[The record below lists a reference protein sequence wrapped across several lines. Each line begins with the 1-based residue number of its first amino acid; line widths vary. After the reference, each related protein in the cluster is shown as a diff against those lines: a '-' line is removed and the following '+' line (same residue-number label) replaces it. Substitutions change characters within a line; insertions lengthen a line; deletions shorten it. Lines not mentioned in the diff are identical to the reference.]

1 MLNASEFI
9 RFISLVVYIGF
20 IVSSIT
26 GFVEAGDASSNDHRI
41 TIITTGVVVFIQNL
55 VYFVIETMKLYE
67 KSVFMNSYLYYIRA
81 ILIIESAIL
90 CIGISSVGVG
100 FGVLG
105 IFMFLVNMLA
115 GVFFIDHK
123 NTRILP
129 QDDNH
134 SENLD

>member
-9 RFISLVVYIGF
+9 RFISLLVYIGF

-26 GFVEAGDASSNDHRI
+26 GFVEAGDASSNDHTI
-41 TIITTGVVVFIQNL
+41 TIITTGLVVFIQNL

-67 KSVFMNSYLYYIRA
+67 KSIFINRYIYYIRA

-100 FGVLG
+100 FGVFG

-115 GVFFIDHK
+115 GVFFIDH

-129 QDDNH
+129 QDDNR
-134 SENLD
+134 SVQNLD